1 MPLTSMTISMTTDE
15 FERMRKVVYD
25 RSGIHFQD
33 AKKYVMESRLSRRLE
48 ELEMT
53 SFSQYISFL
62 TMGPYQKDEFQEMF
76 NRITINET
84 SFFRNQPQL
93 DVFEKR
99 VLPQLLESRKESKR
113 IRLWSAACSTGEEPY
128 TLAMIMHRTLGLR
141 MPDWHIE
148 ILGTDISERCL
159 LAAQKG
165 SYTSFSFRSVDPLVQ
180 QRYFKQ
186 EGNLFHLNDEIKQ
199 MVNFELHNLRDT
211 LAAKRH
217 GMWDAIM
224 CRNVMIYFDDEM
236 KTSCV
241 QMFYDQL
248 TIDGTLFIGH
258 SENLRGMDIPFHQM
272 PIPQSF
278 AYTKETTGSLK

>member
-1 MPLTSMTISMTTDE
+1 MTT
-15 FERMRKVVYD
+15 F
-25 RSGIHFQD
+25 
-33 AKKYVMESRLSRRLE
+33 A
-48 ELEMT
+48 
-53 SFSQYISFL
+53 QYILFL

-93 DVFEKR
+93 DVLEKR
-99 VLPQLLESRKESKR
+99 VLPQLLEARKSSKR
-113 IRLWSAACSTGEEPY
+113 LRLWSAACSTGEEPY
-128 TLAMIMHRTLGLR
+128 TLAMMLHRTLGLR
-141 MPDWHIE
+141 LPDWRIE
-148 ILGTDISERCL
+148 ILATDISERCL

-165 SYTSFSFRSVDPLVQ
+165 AYSSFSFRSVDPLIQ

-186 EGNLFHLNDEIKQ
+186 EGNLYHLNDDIKQ

-217 GMWDAIM
+217 GQWDVIL
-224 CRNVMIYFDDEM
+224 CRNVMIYFDDDM
-236 KTSCV
+236 KKRVV

-248 TIDGTLFIGH
+248 ATDGTLFIGH
-258 SENLRGMDIPFHQM
+258 SENLRSLNIPFHQM

-278 AYTKETTGSLK
+278 AYTKDTPGTLQ